1 MSDGQIIIDT
11 SIDQSG
17 ADNGLKD
24 LQKKMEESAKKM
36 KDIGEGMSKY
46 VTLPLTAVGGA
57 AIKVASDFD
66 ETVKKIQSGL
76 GVTEDEALQL
86 NDTVRN
92 VWKQGFGEDMNEV
105 SDALMKVKRNMQ
117 EVKDG
122 AELEEVTK
130 NALALGKTF
139 DADVNEITRAGSN
152 LMKNFGIDSTEAF
165 DLMANGAQNGL
176 DFSQEMFDNLSEYS
190 PLFAKMGY
198 SAEDYFAMLQK
209 GSQAGVYNL
218 DYIND
223 VFKEFQIRV
232 KDGSKST
239 SDAMSQLSDGTNKV
253 WKDFL
258 NGKGTVKDVSDA
270 VLSELKGMDDQVA
283 ANNIGVGLF
292 GTKWED
298 LEADAMYAMG
308 NVKGELKDVD
318 GAMSDLADNQEQS
331 FSQRL
336 ASTWREVQDALL
348 PLGQTLLDLADTAL
362 PYIEKA
368 VASLSKWFSGLSDNG
383 KMMVV
388 VIGGILAAIGPV
400 LVVLGTII
408 SAISTL
414 LPILKVAWTWF
425 SKLSAIFKY
434 IRIVLVAL
442 TSPIGLIAIAV
453 IALAIL
459 IYKYWDEIKEYTI
472 IAWNATIEF
481 LKNAWERIKETAS
494 AVWQAIIDFIIAKL
508 DAMSL
513 FISTIMD
520 NIKVLIDNAWNW
532 ISEKFMTVLQSIA
545 ETLGLNFE
553 AIRNNVQTVMDTI
566 KQTIDTIWYF
576 IKQTFTNALN
586 FIKALVTGD
595 FQKAKEIIKSQMDL
609 IKETIGYIWS
619 DIKEVF
625 WNIIDAI
632 KTLVRNKFNDIK
644 NGIKEKMDAA
654 KETISNIW
662 DEIMNFFEGI
672 DLWQTGKDIIQG
684 LIDGVGSMAS
694 SLVKK
699 VTSVVGG
706 VKDTITGLFNIHS
719 PSRWMRDMIGKN
731 MILGWEIGIDKEKS
745 NVMNKADE
753 MATWMSPTMPNL
765 SSLLPDVTS
774 SVPSTTNNNTSVTNN
789 SPVQVEL
796 NYSGSASLEEVRKM
810 ASVLSEEIDKMTKRK
825 ARQGGVI
832 FAN

>member
-24 LQKKMEESAKKM
+24 LQKKMEASAKKM

-46 VTLPLTAVGGA
+46 VTLPLTAVAGA

-66 ETVKKIQSGL
+66 SVSSKIQAQL
-76 GVTEDEALQL
+76 GVTAKEADKLAESAK
-86 NDTVRN
+86 N
-92 VWKQGFGEDMNEV
+92 VWTNGFGESMEET
-105 SDALMKVKRNMQ
+105 SDAISKVRQNVG
-117 EVKDG
+117 ELNG
-122 AELEEVTK
+122 EELEDVTQK
-130 NALALGKTF
+130 AFMLSEAF
-139 DADVNEITRAGSN
+139 DADINESTRAAGQ
-152 LMKNFGIDSTEAF
+152 LMKDFKVESSEAF
-165 DLMANGAQNGL
+165 DLITWGFQNGL
-176 DFSQEMFDNLSEYS
+176 DYTGEWLDTVREYS
-190 PLFAKMGY
+190 PQFSEMGFT
-198 SAEDYFAMLQK
+198 AEQM
-209 GSQAGVYNL
+209 GSMMKAGFDAGAWSL
-218 DYIND
+218 DKIGD
-223 VFKEFQIRV
+223 SIKESHLRMGALDKATVEAYESMGLNADEYVSKISEGGEEGNKAFQEVIGKLMEVDDAQERNAL
-232 KDGSKST
+232 ST
-239 SDAMSQLSDGTNKV
+239 A
-253 WKDFL
+253 
-258 NGKGTVKDVSDA
+258 
-270 VLSELKGMDDQVA
+270 
-283 ANNIGVGLF
+283 LF
-292 GTKWED
+292 GTQYED
-298 LEADAMYAMG
+298 LREKVIFAMADAEGSIEGLEGTTDRATSAIQDNFG
-308 NVKGELKDVD
+308 TRLKK
-318 GAMSDLADNQEQS
+318 
-331 FSQRL
+331 
-336 ASTWREVQDALL
+336 TWREVQVALL

-383 KMMVV
+383 KIMVV

-481 LKNAWERIKETAS
+481 LKNAWEWIKETAS
-494 AVWQAIIDFIIAKL
+494 AVWQAIVDFIVAKL

-662 DEIMNFFEGI
+662 DEVMSFFGGI

-774 SVPSTTNNNTSVTNN
+774 SAPSTTNNNTSVTNN